1 MVLHI
6 QPSLQF
12 YQFLCNIVLAEE
24 YNIFSSNNNMA
35 NKKTTTIKDKS
46 LPDVES
52 KEFAV
57 IFTGGKQYKV
67 SVGTI
72 LKIEKL
78 TGDFKNGDKIVFDKI
93 LLVDNGIDTTIG
105 SPYIN
110 GAKVEALFLKNGK
123 NKTVKVVKYKQ
134 KSRYLKK
141 NGHRQQYTEIKISSI
156 K

>member
-1 MVLHI
+1 M
-6 QPSLQF
+6 P
-12 YQFLCNIVLAEE
+12 
-24 YNIFSSNNNMA
+24 
-35 NKKTTTIKDKS
+35 KTTNKTKLKE
-46 LPDVES
+46 VEN

-67 SVGTI
+67 SVGDL

-78 TGDFKNGDKIVFDKI
+78 EGDFKLGDKIVFDQV

-105 SPYIN
+105 NPYIS
-110 GAKVEALFLKNGK
+110 GAKVESLFQKFGK
-123 NKTVKVVKYKQ
+123 AKTVNVVKYKQ

-141 NGHRQQYTEIKISSI
+141 NGHRQPFIEVKISSI